1 MKISIVKTRF
11 AFLALLFGLFFVQ
24 CHPGKTSSGGDDGRI
39 EVWILQMNDVYE
51 IAPLGSDGLGGLAR
65 VAALRK
71 QLMAQNPNVLTVMA
85 GDFISPSVTGVLKH
99 DGKRIRG
106 KQMVATLNTLGLDC
120 VVFGNH
126 EFDYDQA
133 DLQER
138 IDESNFTWLGAN
150 ARLVTPDGAVPF
162 YKNKNGVK
170 ENCPDNTTY
179 TFKDA
184 DGTEIKL
191 GLFGV
196 LINTG
201 KKDWVQYTDWNEAA
215 MKQYADLKPRTDVVL
230 GLTHLSIDDDKKL
243 AGLLPGVPLLM
254 GGHDHDNMMHTVGA
268 SKVTKADANARTV
281 YVHKLLLDKKTG
293 KVDLRSELRTIDASL
308 GEEPATAQVV
318 QHWEDIKNKALNDAG
333 FNPTEKVAEL
343 TEPLD
348 CRDAFVR
355 VQAAPVGDLVTSAM
369 MAASRR
375 KPDCAIWNSGS
386 LRIDDVLKG
395 QVVVLDVVR
404 MLPFGGGLTE
414 VDMTGALLRR
424 TLAAGKSNLGNGGF
438 LQTKNMVYDDLARQ
452 WYVGEQPLSDSKM
465 YKVILPE
472 FLLTGNEQNM
482 GFLKSTPEKPAEGIQ
497 KVYPADPK
505 NTSDLRTDIRKALIS
520 YWKQQ

>member
-1 MKISIVKTRF
+1 MKISVVKTRF
-11 AFLALLFGLFFVQ
+11 ALWALLFGLFFVQ
-24 CHPGKTSSGGDDGRI
+24 CHPGKKSSGGDDGLI

-51 IAPLGSDGLGGLAR
+51 IAPLRSDGMGGLAR

-71 QLMAQNPNVLTVMA
+71 QLMAQNPNGLTVLA
-85 GDFISPSVTGVLKH
+85 GDFISPSITGVLKH
-99 DGKRIRG
+99 EGKRIKG

-138 IDESNFTWLGAN
+138 IDESTFTWLGAN
-150 ARLVTPDGAVPF
+150 ARLVTPEGVSPF

-170 ENCPDNTTY
+170 EICPDNTTY

-201 KKDWVQYTDWNEAA
+201 KKDWVQYSDWNEAA
-215 MKQYADLKPRTDVVL
+215 LKQYADLKTRTDVVL
-230 GLTHLSIDDDKKL
+230 GLTHLAIEDDKKL
-243 AGLLPGVPLLM
+243 AGMLPGIPLLM
-254 GGHDHDNMMHTVGA
+254 GGHDHDNMMHVVGT
-268 SKVTKADANARTV
+268 SKVAKADANARTV
-281 YVHKLLLDKKTG
+281 YVHKLKLNKKTG
-293 KVDLRSELRTIDASL
+293 NVEINSELRTIDASL
-308 GEEPATAQVV
+308 GEDPATAQVV
-318 QHWEDIKNKALNDAG
+318 QHWEDVKNKALNDAG
-333 FNPTEKVAEL
+333 FNPTEKVADL
-343 TEPLD
+343 AEPLD

-355 VQAAPVGDLVTSAM
+355 VQPAPVGELVTSAM
-369 MAASRR
+369 MAAARR
-375 KPDCAIWNSGS
+375 KPDCALWNSGS

-414 VDMTGALLRR
+414 ADMTGALLRR
-424 TLAAGKSNLGNGGF
+424 TLATGKSNLGSGGY
-438 LQTKNMVYDDLARQ
+438 LQTKNVMYDEQVRQ
-452 WYVGEQPLSDSKM
+452 WYVDGQPLSDSKT
-465 YKVILPE
+465 YKVILPD

-482 GFLKSTPEKPAEGIQ
+482 GFLKTTPEKPAEGIQ
-497 KVYPADPK
+497 KVYLADPK
-505 NTSDLRTDIRKALIS
+505 NTSDARTDIRKALIN